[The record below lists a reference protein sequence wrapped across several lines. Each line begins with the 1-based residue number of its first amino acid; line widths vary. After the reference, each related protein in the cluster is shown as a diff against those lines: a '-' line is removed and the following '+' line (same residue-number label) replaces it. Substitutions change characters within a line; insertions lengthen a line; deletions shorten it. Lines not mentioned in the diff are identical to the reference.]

1 MSAKAVVRDVGRVL
15 NYPYTYVDS
24 VAKLIPNELGITLNK
39 ALQDKDFKKSYRTND
54 DVKDIVDMSI
64 ILEGLPRNP
73 STHAGG
79 VVISPTEIID
89 YTPLYRVSVDNP
101 TITQLDKDDVESM
114 GLIKFDFLG
123 LRTLTVLDKTIK
135 NINEKTKHV
144 FNIDEIP
151 LDDVETFKLLQNRK
165 TVAVFQLESRGLQDI
180 IKRLKPDKFDDLVAL
195 VALYRPGPLQSG
207 MVDDFIERKNGAEIH
222 YLHPSL
228 IEILKPT
235 YGVILYQEQVMQIAQ
250 ILAGYSLGSAD
261 ILRRAMGKKKPEEM
275 EKQREIFVQ
284 GSIKNNVDQKVAEHI
299 FDLMEKFAGY
309 GFNKSHSV
317 AYAMLAYQTAYLK
330 THYKNEFMAAVLSS
344 DMDDTDKVVRFINE
358 AKKLGV
364 KIIQPSINKSDY
376 EFKVVD
382 DDTICFGLGAVKGV
396 GSAAISNISKEREKS
411 SFRDFSD
418 FILRCDTQK
427 VNKKVLEALIKS
439 GSLDELNL
447 NRAELMD
454 SLISE
459 MKTSEQNL
467 RNQELGQQDIFG
479 FDEINDTKC
488 SKNQIEM
495 WDDQTKL
502 FCEKEVL
509 GFYFSGH
516 PADKYKNEIKS
527 ITGSNLHKIQ
537 KAFLSNKYK
546 TLNVRVAGFIDTVRV
561 RNSSNGKL
569 ASIVLSDGSGV
580 MDVICSYDLIKGE
593 FKKTDVLVL
602 SGNLRFD
609 DYSGRVSF
617 RASEISTLEDIR
629 QTEVKKIILNVKSTK
644 SGTDELIRSIK
655 STFSNSQ
662 KSNCNIGIK
671 FTKDIDG
678 QKYEQIFEFPDNYKI
693 EPNNDT
699 IKLIEK
705 IDHVLDLEFIYKV

>member
-1 MSAKAVVRDVGRVL
+1 MAKKFNIPLIATNDVRFIEKSEYQAHEVRVCINEGSKANDENRKSPYTPEQFFKNSKEMEKLFSDIPEALENSIEISKRCNVCLPLSQVSLPVFPVEENVSENELLKSRAHASLKVIMTKKSVSNTKPYTERLDQELDVISKMGYSGYFLIVSDFVVWAKKNNIPVGPGRGSGAGSLVAYVMEITNIDPLKYDLLFERFLNPERISLPDFDIDFCMERRDEVIDYVSKKYGKDRVSQIITFGTMSAKAVVRDVGRVL

-39 ALQDKDFKKSYRTND
+39 ALQDKDFKKSYRTSD
-54 DVKDIVDMSI
+54 DVKDIVDMSV

-79 VVISPTEIID
+79 VVISPTDIID
-89 YTPLYRVSVDNP
+89 YTPLYKVSVDNP

-135 NINEKTKHV
+135 NINEKIKHV

-151 LDDVETFKLLQNRK
+151 LDDKETFKLLQNRK

-344 DMDDTDKVVRFINE
+344 DMDDTDKVV
-358 AKKLGV
+358 
-364 KIIQPSINKSDY
+364 
-376 EFKVVD
+376 
-382 DDTICFGLGAVKGV
+382 T
-396 GSAAISNISKEREKS
+396 
-411 SFRDFSD
+411 
-418 FILRCDTQK
+418 
-427 VNKKVLEALIKS
+427 
-439 GSLDELNL
+439 
-447 NRAELMD
+447 
-454 SLISE
+454 
-459 MKTSEQNL
+459 
-467 RNQELGQQDIFG
+467 
-479 FDEINDTKC
+479 
-488 SKNQIEM
+488 
-495 WDDQTKL
+495 
-502 FCEKEVL
+502 
-509 GFYFSGH
+509 
-516 PADKYKNEIKS
+516 
-527 ITGSNLHKIQ
+527 
-537 KAFLSNKYK
+537 
-546 TLNVRVAGFIDTVRV
+546 
-561 RNSSNGKL
+561 
-569 ASIVLSDGSGV
+569 
-580 MDVICSYDLIKGE
+580 
-593 FKKTDVLVL
+593 
-602 SGNLRFD
+602 
-609 DYSGRVSF
+609 
-617 RASEISTLEDIR
+617 
-629 QTEVKKIILNVKSTK
+629 
-644 SGTDELIRSIK
+644 
-655 STFSNSQ
+655 
-662 KSNCNIGIK
+662 
-671 FTKDIDG
+671 
-678 QKYEQIFEFPDNYKI
+678 
-693 EPNNDT
+693 
-699 IKLIEK
+699 
-705 IDHVLDLEFIYKV
+705 IYK